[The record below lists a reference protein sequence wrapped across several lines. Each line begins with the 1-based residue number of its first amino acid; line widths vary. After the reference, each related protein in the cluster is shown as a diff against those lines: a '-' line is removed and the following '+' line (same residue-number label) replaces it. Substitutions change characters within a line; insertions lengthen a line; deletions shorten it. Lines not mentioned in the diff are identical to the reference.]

1 MLTSNFIVQAP
12 CAHFEVENDSYEPRR
27 KEGEYKIYLVYFE
40 YVVSSNT
47 HAQEAIIFL
56 AICFCN
62 LFSKF
67 TDTKAI
73 VDLFANYLL
82 QHLLFSKQD
91 QSTHSSVM
99 SGTYQLNEDFHDHF
113 LFQVQESKR
122 S

>member
-1 MLTSNFIVQAP
+1 MILMNRGGKKENTKYIFIL
-12 CAHFEVENDSYEPRR
+12 CTW
-27 KEGEYKIYLVYFE
+27 

-82 QHLLFSKQD
+82 QHLLFSI
-91 QSTHSSVM
+91 
-99 SGTYQLNEDFHDHF
+99 F
-113 LFQVQESKR
+113 
-122 S
+122 